1 MVLVVRKYSPFSS
14 PSDSPYPPPPPRA
27 RARAPLM
34 IRFALNN
41 LAVLEFV
48 W

>member
-14 PSDSPYPPPPPRA
+14 PSDSPYPPPRA

-48 W
+48 